1 MRRFV
6 RERWLALCVIFCAL
20 GAIALFLWAEWGYFQ
35 DQAKDHGA
43 SIPTH
48 YFSSEHLH
56 DLIYNA
62 AANWQ
67 SELLFGVLLV
77 WLLHKADADA

>member
-6 RERWLALCVIFCAL
+6 RERWLALCVIAGAL
-20 GAIALFLWAEWGYFQ
+20 SAMVLYMWAEWGYFR
-35 DQAKDHGA
+35 DQAKSHGDPV
-43 SIPTH
+43 PTE
-48 YFSSEHLH
+48 YFSSSHLH